1 MKLDNTVAAV
11 ITGGSSGLGAATAR
25 ALAAKGVKVAIF
37 DLQEEKGMALAAEI
51 GGTFCE
57 VNVTDDASVDA
68 GFAKARAAH
77 GQERILVNCA
87 GTGNAI
93 KTASRSKTDGSIKH
107 FPLDAF
113 NWLIQINLV
122 GTFRC
127 IAKSAA
133 GMFTLEPMEDGER
146 GAIVNTASDAYSA
159 GAPNRLGNGTEA
171 DSAAFTLSGAP
182 CSSGVLKMPG
192 RMVLTRMPSPIRSR
206 AIGRVMPT
214 TPPFDALY
222 AAWPIW
228 PSSAATDAVLTIA
241 PRSPSSIG
249 SRDSMPAADLAMQ
262 RKVPT
267 RLIWISMLN
276 RSSGKCL
283 ISPVSLA
290 RLAVLIALP
299 VPAQLIR
306 MRSWPIA
313 ARALAKPASTDSS
326 LVTLT

>member
-11 ITGGSSGLGAATAR
+11 VTGGASGLGAATAR

-37 DLQEEKGMALAAEI
+37 DLQEEKGTALAAEI

-146 GAIVNTASDAYSA
+146 GAIVNTASVAAEDGQMGQAAYSA
-159 GAPNRLGNGTEA
+159 SKGGVVGMTLPIARDLMSEGIRVNTILPGIFETPLMQGAPQNVKDALAASVPFPKRLGIPSEYAQLALTMIECGYFNGE
-171 DSAAFTLSGAP
+171 DVRLDGAI
-182 CSSGVLKMPG
+182 
-192 RMVLTRMPSPIRSR
+192 RM
-206 AIGRVMPT
+206 
-214 TPPFDALY
+214 
-222 AAWPIW
+222 
-228 PSSAATDAVLTIA
+228 A
-241 PRSPSSIG
+241 PR
-249 SRDSMPAADLAMQ
+249 
-262 RKVPT
+262 
-267 RLIWISMLN
+267 
-276 RSSGKCL
+276 
-283 ISPVSLA
+283 
-290 RLAVLIALP
+290 
-299 VPAQLIR
+299 
-306 MRSWPIA
+306 
-313 ARALAKPASTDSS
+313 
-326 LVTLT
+326 